1 MLILM
6 EPEEFD
12 ALVEAL
18 ERTPKDMPK
27 LRKLLETDSPFAEE
41 GECPMQ

>member
-27 LRKLLETDSPFAEE
+27 LRKLLEMDSPFAEE
-41 GECPMQ
+41 DECSTQ

>member
-1 MLILM
+1 MLIML

-27 LRKLLETDSPFAEE
+27 LRELLEMESPFAEDARADK
-41 GECPMQ
+41 